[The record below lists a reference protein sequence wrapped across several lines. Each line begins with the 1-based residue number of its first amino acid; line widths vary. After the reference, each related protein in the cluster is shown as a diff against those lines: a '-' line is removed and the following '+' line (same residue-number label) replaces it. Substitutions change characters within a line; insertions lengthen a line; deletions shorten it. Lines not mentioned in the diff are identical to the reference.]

1 MSTNSAEVTT
11 SSEKQAAPEAE
22 KQPQVHSDEYA
33 VIMFDGVCNLCNAS
47 INFVIDRDKN
57 RYFRYAPLQSET
69 GQAFLEKHGR
79 KTSDF
84 DSIIL
89 VEGDTYY
96 TKSTAALRIAR
107 KLGGGWPLLYGFVI
121 IPPFLRNAVYNLIA
135 TNRYAWFGKQDAC
148 RMPTPELKSLFL
160 N

>member
-1 MSTNSAEVTT
+1 MNTNSAEATT
-11 SSEKQAAPEAE
+11 SSKSQAEPEADT
-22 KQPQVHSDEYA
+22 PAVHSDEYA

-47 INFVIDRDKN
+47 INFVIDRDKD

-69 GQAFLEKHGR
+69 GQAFLKKHGR

-89 VEGDTYY
+89 VEGESYY

-107 KLGGGWPLLYGFVI
+107 QLGNGWPLLYSFI
-121 IPPFLRNAVYNLIA
+121 LIPPFIRNAVYDVIA
-135 TNRYAWFGKQDAC
+135 SKRYAWFGKQDSC